1 MVATFLTREG
11 YQKFQEELEL
21 LINVRRPEVALRLSQ
36 AVEGS
41 DDDDTAEYEAAK
53 DEQGMIEA
61 RIKKLEI
68 LLASARILDEQ
79 PKQVDRVDVGDHVT
93 VQEAGGEPETYMVVG
108 PAEAD
113 PLKGRISYE
122 SPLGT
127 ALLGRKV
134 GDVARVNAPDGP
146 FEVKVIS
153 IS

>member
-21 LINVRRPEVALRLSQ
+21 LIKVRRHEVAERLSQ
-36 AVEGS
+36 AVDGS

-68 LLASARILDEQ
+68 MLASACILDEQ
-79 PKQVDRVDVGDHVT
+79 PRQPDRVDVGDHVT
-93 VQEAGGEPETYMVVG
+93 VQEAGFEPETYLLVG

-113 PLKGRISYE
+113 PLKGRISHE

-134 GDVARVNAPDGP
+134 GDRAKVNAPDGP
-146 FEVKVIS
+146 FEVEVLS